1 MTKQTVAL
9 FGASGTMGFQA
20 FKELWKRR
28 DRYHI
33 VLLVLPSE
41 QKLNLF
47 HPYEKEAGL
56 PKFQGPGVATG
67 AGLKIVW
74 GDATCYPDVLETV
87 RGADWVLDAMAYI
100 SPAADYHPE
109 LAEAVNIGAT
119 QNILKAIQAQPG
131 GSERIRFIYTGTVAQ
146 TGNRP
151 AGIHV
156 GRVGDP
162 FKPSLFDTYALTK
175 IAGEREVIES
185 PLRYW
190 ASLRMSFIMPTDFRE
205 WIQLIDPILFHM
217 PLDTFMENLTDR
229 DAGFGLVNC
238 LDIPGNSDFW
248 RQVYNMGGGPA
259 MRCTAQEYLDQS
271 MRLIGLRGLQA
282 CTQRCWFTLRNFHL
296 HYFEDSHLLNT
307 YLHYWRDSLQ
317 AYWQHLRANQPPGF
331 KFLASLCRR
340 LPLLRCLVE
349 KSTCSRLTRLA
360 EKHRNGTAYWR
371 QNRNDQRIRA
381 FYGNYQA
388 YDAIAEWN
396 GTSQFDALP
405 NWKRLDHGYDE
416 NKPFLELGDLQAAAS
431 FRGGR
436 LMTSGWDG
444 NLYSTMHWQCAF
456 GHQFSAK
463 PYTVIKTGHWCPE
476 CIKPPW
482 NYDEQAKANPY
493 FAQVWY
499 ADHDPGE
506 CFAYPE
512 TCTQDILN
520 ADLHW
525 QSLSSKGIALK
536 ANSTLKLS

>member
-1 MTKQTVAL
+1 
-9 FGASGTMGFQA
+9 MGFQA

-28 DRYHI
+28 DQYDI

-56 PKFQGPGVATG
+56 PKFQGPGVAAG

-87 RGADWVLDAMAYI
+87 RGVDWVLDAMAYI

-131 GSERIRFIYTGTVAQ
+131 GAERIRFIYTGTVAQ

-229 DAGFGLVNC
+229 DAGYGLVNC

-248 RQVYNMGGGPA
+248 RRVYNMGGGPA

-296 HYFEDSHLLNT
+296 HYFEDSHLLNN
-307 YLHYWRDSLQ
+307 YLHYWRDSLP
-317 AYWQHLRANQPPGF
+317 AYWQHLKANQPAGF

-340 LPLLRCLVE
+340 LPLLRRLVE

-381 FYGNYQA
+381 FYGNYKA

-396 GTSQFDALP
+396 GTSQIDAMP
-405 NWKRLDHGYDE
+405 TWNRLDHGYDE
-416 NKPFLELGDLQAAAS
+416 NKAFSGAGRFAGSGEISWWALNDIWLGWQSLFNNALAMCIRTPIQCKAII
-431 FRGGR
+431 R
-436 LMTSGWDG
+436 LSKRDIGVQNVSSRHGTMTSRRKPIHTLPRYGMQIMIRVNASLIPKPVRKISLMPTCTG
-444 NLYSTMHWQCAF
+444 NLY
-456 GHQFSAK
+456 
-463 PYTVIKTGHWCPE
+463 
-476 CIKPPW
+476 
-482 NYDEQAKANPY
+482 QAR
-493 FAQVWY
+493 
-499 ADHDPGE
+499 E
-506 CFAYPE
+506 
-512 TCTQDILN
+512 
-520 ADLHW
+520 LH
-525 QSLSSKGIALK
+525 
-536 ANSTLKLS
+536 